1 MVLPSNNNNN
11 EMKDIRM
18 FESELVSL
26 VRTGIIQFQPST
38 LLLVLLVNCQLR
50 RKIVTWFCYH
60 IFLFLKVITKMNV
73 LLAVKMYIGKMLQE
87 VNGIKSI
94 LMDKETVCPVFIPAC
109 LHHSY
114 QLYFAI

>member
-1 MVLPSNNNNN
+1 
-11 EMKDIRM
+11 
-18 FESELVSL
+18 
-26 VRTGIIQFQPST
+26 
-38 LLLVLLVNCQLR
+38 
-50 RKIVTWFCYH
+50 
-60 IFLFLKVITKMNV
+60 MNV

-94 LMDKETVCPVFIPAC
+94 LMDKETVCPVFISAC